1 MFRKL
6 CIEGMYMSR
15 NYSNKNFT
23 NLKLGNIEFYL
34 NEGKNLADIANK
46 LDRDPSGIRK
56 EIKNY
61 SSYFEVT
68 KKCSNCL
75 NKNNCH
81 QKFLCDKI
89 VDQ

>member
-1 MFRKL
+1 
-6 CIEGMYMSR
+6 MYIGH
-15 NYSNKNFT
+15 NYFNKNFT
-23 NLKLGNIEFYL
+23 NLELENIEFYL
-34 NEGKNLADIANK
+34 NEGKSLADIANK
-46 LDRDPSGIRK
+46 LDRDPTGICK

-68 KKCSNCL
+68 RKCSNCL
-75 NKNNCH
+75 NKDNCH